1 MLKVLEM
8 LNGLSERSRE
18 PLLASWH
25 KEKGACNETDGMHA
39 QNQYETVVF
48 LHSAV
53 SSGIHWLGNLLKPEA
68 QYDYKSI
75 RRLVW
80 VKKVLWAFIVNKV
93 LEVFSKLPG
102 APDGKAGGRQLGK
115 NRALPSQTVPG
126 KGRAGAWLGM
136 EMLGDLGRAVGSS
149 ASRGLQKWVSSA
161 AAQAGGRQLVWCA
174 AGSNAAPSASPVP
187 ARLLPADCGRG
198 GMLLQAPAPL

>member
-18 PLLASWH
+18 PLLVSWH

-48 LHSAV
+48 LHPAV
-53 SSGIHWLGNLLKPEA
+53 SSGIHRLGNLLKPEA

-80 VKKVLWAFIVNKV
+80 VKKILWAFIVNKV

-115 NRALPSQTVPG
+115 SRALPSQTVPD

-136 EMLGDLGRAVGSS
+136 EMLGDLGCAVGSS

-161 AAQAGGRQLVWCA
+161 AAQAGSR
-174 AGSNAAPSASPVP
+174 
-187 ARLLPADCGRG
+187 
-198 GMLLQAPAPL
+198 